1 MDKLDIIGLVAMII
15 VAISVLFINGVN
27 KSKYAPPKERSYNIG
42 YSETL
47 KLKENYGN
55 N

>member
-1 MDKLDIIGLVAMII
+1 MGRIDVIALLVVLTAALSI
-15 VAISVLFINGVN
+15 VFINGVSS
-27 KSKYAPPKERSYNIG
+27 SKYAPPKERSYNIG